1 MPDDGQPLIERKPHG
16 AAVILR
22 RLADQIDLNDPA
34 SFGGVAVIV
43 PPQDAGEPIE
53 VLILD
58 PKKNA
63 AQFYATIK
71 TRLEG
76 QLSDLEVLQRQQQAG
91 FGRR

>member
-1 MPDDGQPLIERKPHG
+1 MTDGQPLIERSQHP
-16 AAVILR
+16 AADILR
-22 RLADQIDLNDPA
+22 RLADQIDKNDN
-34 SFGGVAVIV
+34 STFGGVAVIV
-43 PPQDAGEPIE
+43 PPENGGDPIE

-76 QLSDLEVLQRQQQAG
+76 QLADLETSQRQQQAG